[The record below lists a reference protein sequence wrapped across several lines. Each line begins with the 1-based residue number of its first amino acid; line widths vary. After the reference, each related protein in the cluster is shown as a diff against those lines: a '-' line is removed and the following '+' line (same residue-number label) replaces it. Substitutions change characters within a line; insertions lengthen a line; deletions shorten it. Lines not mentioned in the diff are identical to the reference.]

1 MNFNQLMRQAQQM
14 QKKANKLKK
23 EYEAKE
29 FVFNSNQNLIQ
40 LKMNGKLEILD
51 LKINE
56 ELLDKDNLDM
66 LQDLLTVTINDSIK
80 KIEKEK
86 NDPLNAATNGVD
98 VSMFM

>member
-86 NDPLNAATNGVD
+86 EDTLNAATNGVD

>member
-23 EYEAKE
+23 EFEAKE
-29 FVFNSNQNLIQ
+29 FQFSSSQNLID
-40 LKMNGKLEILD
+40 LKMNGKLEIVD
-51 LKINE
+51 LKIKE
-56 ELLDKDNLDM
+56 ELLDKDSLDM

-86 NDPLNAATNGVD
+86 EDTLNAATNGVD